1 MTLVL
6 NEEQQMLRESAR
18 DFLQARSPIANLRDL
33 RDSGESDG
41 FDRDLWSEIAEMG
54 WAAINIP
61 ESYGGLEYG
70 CSGLGIVL
78 EETGRTLASSPLI
91 STALMGVTAL
101 VESANEAVCEAW
113 LPQIAAGDKLLALAV
128 DENGHHQPETV
139 ALSAES
145 DGNDFVL
152 NGSKCHVL
160 DGHVADGVIVSVRTS
175 GNTDDRDG
183 ISLFLVESTLSGIE
197 IEQAKLLDNHVAATI
212 SFDNVRVRAANL
224 LGDVDKGWSILEK
237 TLDAGRIG
245 ISSELLGI
253 AQESFERT
261 MEYLKERKQFGV
273 PVGSFQALQHRAAIL
288 FGEIEMCKSTVLKAL
303 QVADEGDEQLPI
315 YASLAKARSGETAKL
330 ATAEAIQ
337 MHGGIGMTD
346 EFDIG
351 FFIKRYQ
358 ALEQTLGNSNFH
370 LERFARIKGY

>member
-18 DFLQARSPIANLRDL
+18 DFLQARSPIAKLRDL

-139 ALSAES
+139 ALSAEC

-160 DGHVADGVIVSVRTS
+160 DGHVADGVIVSTRTS
-175 GNTDDRDG
+175 GNKDDREG

-303 QVADEGDEQLPI
+303 QAADEGDEQLPI